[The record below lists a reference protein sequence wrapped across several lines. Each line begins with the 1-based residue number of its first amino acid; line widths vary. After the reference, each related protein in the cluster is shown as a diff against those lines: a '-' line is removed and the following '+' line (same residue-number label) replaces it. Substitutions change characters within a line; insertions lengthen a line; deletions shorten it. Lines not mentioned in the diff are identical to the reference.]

1 MTSPHG
7 GGACRGRSEAG
18 LPATI
23 VNALTVDVE
32 EYYHG
37 YEFEAALGVD
47 GLRRLPSR
55 VAGQTEHLLD
65 LLDAHRA
72 RGTFFTLGVVA
83 QRQPRL
89 VRSIVERGH
98 EIASHGWDHT
108 PVYRLG
114 PAGFRADV
122 RRAKHAVEQAAGRL
136 VRGYRAPNYSIRRD
150 TPWAFGVLVE
160 EGFVY
165 DSSMYPVV
173 HDRYGFPHAPRFP
186 HVAQRVEG
194 IDFWEVPV
202 GTARCAGVNLPLG
215 GGFFRLFPAA
225 LVHGALASVNAREK
239 RPVVFYMHPWELDP
253 DQPRP
258 PMTFVQRFRHYTG
271 LATAERKL
279 AALLAAFSFASIETV
294 FEEVR
299 PARRVAPRARGTAAP
314 TVLACHES
322 ATLRA
327 RDVRRAG
334 SSAWRRL
341 AARLDERVET
351 TWARTWF
358 GAATA
363 CVVESEDDRRALAE
377 HVALERVEV
386 IPAGIDDAKHA

>member
-1 MTSPHG
+1 
-7 GGACRGRSEAG
+7 
-18 LPATI
+18 LPETV

-65 LLDAHRA
+65 LLDEHHA

-83 QRQPRL
+83 QRHPRV
-89 VRSIVERGH
+89 VRAIVERGH
-98 EIASHGWDHT
+98 EMACHGWDHT
-108 PVYRLG
+108 PVFRLG

-122 RRAKHAVEQAAGRL
+122 RRAKHAVEQAGGRL

-173 HDRYGFPHAPRFP
+173 HDRYGFPDAPRFP
-186 HVAQRVEG
+186 HVAHSMDG

-202 GTARCAGVNLPLG
+202 GTARFAGVNLPLG

-225 LVHGALASVNAREK
+225 LVRGALASVNAREK
-239 RPVVFYMHPWELDP
+239 QPVVFYVHPWEFDP
-253 DQPRP
+253 AQPRP
-258 PMTFVQRFRHYTG
+258 AMTFRQRFRHYTG
-271 LATAERKL
+271 LATAERKFTD
-279 AALLAAFSFASIETV
+279 LLAAFAFASIESA
-294 FEEVR
+294 FEQVR
-299 PARRVAPRARGTAAP
+299 PARRVAARA
-314 TVLACHES
+314 S
-322 ATLRA
+322 
-327 RDVRRAG
+327 
-334 SSAWRRL
+334 
-341 AARLDERVET
+341 
-351 TWARTWF
+351 
-358 GAATA
+358 
-363 CVVESEDDRRALAE
+363 
-377 HVALERVEV
+377 
-386 IPAGIDDAKHA
+386 

>member
-1 MTSPHG
+1 MTSRHG

-18 LPATI
+18 LPETI

-47 GLRRLPSR
+47 GLQRLPSR
-55 VAGQTEHLLD
+55 VAGQTERLLD

-136 VRGYRAPNYSIRRD
+136 VRGHRAPNYSIRRD
-150 TPWAFGVLVE
+150 TPWAFGVLIE

-173 HDRYGFPHAPRFP
+173 HDRYGFPDAPRFP
-186 HVAQRVEG
+186 HVAQNMEG

-202 GTARCAGVNLPLG
+202 GTARCAGVNLP
-215 GGFFRLFPAA
+215 
-225 LVHGALASVNAREK
+225 HGRAGRGAGWRG
-239 RPVVFYMHPWELDP
+239 RP
-253 DQPRP
+253 
-258 PMTFVQRFRHYTG
+258 
-271 LATAERKL
+271 
-279 AALLAAFSFASIETV
+279 
-294 FEEVR
+294 R
-299 PARRVAPRARGTAAP
+299 PARLARPARGGRRDGARLPLAPRAVRP
-314 TVLACHES
+314 P
-322 ATLRA
+322 R
-327 RDVRRAG
+327 RRPRRAG
-334 SSAWRRL
+334 SPGPLGRHRL
-341 AARLDERVET
+341 RAGRDPPRGRAARTAGAGSRGADGARLPRVRDP
-351 TWARTWF
+351 ARTRCSPSGQLGVASACRAPRRARGDDV
-358 GAATA
+358 GAH
-363 CVVESEDDRRALAE
+363 VVRRGHRLRGRIRGRSPCARRARGARTHRGHPRRDRRRQARL
-377 HVALERVEV
+377 
-386 IPAGIDDAKHA
+386 PA

>member
-1 MTSPHG
+1 MPETV
-7 GGACRGRSEAG
+7 
-18 LPATI
+18 

-47 GLRRLPSR
+47 DLQRLPSR

-160 EGFVY
+160 EGFIY

-173 HDRYGFPHAPRFP
+173 HDRYGFPDGPRFP
-186 HVAQRVEG
+186 HVAQNVEG

-279 AALLAAFSFASIETV
+279 AALLAAFSFGSIETV

-299 PARRVAPRARGTAAP
+299 PARRVAARA
-314 TVLACHES
+314 S
-322 ATLRA
+322 
-327 RDVRRAG
+327 
-334 SSAWRRL
+334 
-341 AARLDERVET
+341 
-351 TWARTWF
+351 
-358 GAATA
+358 
-363 CVVESEDDRRALAE
+363 
-377 HVALERVEV
+377 
-386 IPAGIDDAKHA
+386 